1 MAATDRRVAI
11 VTGAAVGIGEE
22 LSRGLVAK
30 GWNVTGLDLAVQ
42 NSAADELSKELGE
55 TFLFIPCD
63 VSKYDELATA
73 FSMTFQKWGRI
84 DAFCSNAGF
93 VDKSSVYLLNSRGS
107 IEIPPEP
114 DLASTD
120 VIYKGLIYGTQL
132 AIHFMRQNPTPGG
145 HIVATSSIAGLYPMA
160 SLPEYS
166 GAKAAASR
174 AWFEDQ
180 AAGIANPA
188 PGYRIRPGNRTRSE
202 RDNITI
208 NAICPGVVPTRNI
221 PQIMRDTFGV
231 DSLTPRSTILAGYL
245 RFLDD
250 PSLNGNI
257 IEASRNRLLFTE
269 KPPYADGDYSKRSST
284 VFDPLFESVH
294 GQPSGL
300 EDIVRPLP

>member
-1 MAATDRRVAI
+1 MTATEGRVAI
-11 VTGAAVGIGEE
+11 ITGAASGIGEE

-30 GWNVTGLDLAVQ
+30 GWKVTGLDLAVQ
-42 NSAADELSKELGE
+42 GPAADELSKELGE
-55 TFLFIPCD
+55 AFLFIACD
-63 VSKYDELATA
+63 VSKYDELATS
-73 FSMTFQKWGRI
+73 FSKTFQKWGRI

-107 IEIPPEP
+107 TEIPPEP

-120 VIYKGLIYGTQL
+120 VMFKGLIYGTQL
-132 AIHFMRQNPTPGG
+132 AVHFMRQNPTPGG

-166 GAKAAASR
+166 GAKAAASPTLQM
-174 AWFEDQ
+174 AKADTEQ
-180 AAGIANPA
+180 
-188 PGYRIRPGNRTRSE
+188 

-221 PQIMRDTFGV
+221 PQFMRDTFGV

-245 RFLDD
+245 KFLDD
-250 PSLNGNI
+250 PSLNGKI
-257 IEASRNRLLFTE
+257 IEASRDQLLFQE

-284 VFDPLFESVH
+284 VFDPLFEMVH